1 MKFLFKFY
9 TLKKILEFKLAE
21 RVAELR
27 KEKNMTRK
35 ELADKMFVSVRLI
48 SYWETGKRECDFD
61 TLVKL
66 SNLFN
71 ESVDYILGKTDN

>member
-1 MKFLFKFY
+1 MSSFLEHFVLKFLYMSKF
-9 TLKKILEFKLAE
+9 AE

-27 KEKNMTRK
+27 KEKNISRK

-61 TLVKL
+61 TLIKL
-66 SNLFN
+66 SNVFD
-71 ESVDYILGKTDN
+71 ESIDYILGKTN